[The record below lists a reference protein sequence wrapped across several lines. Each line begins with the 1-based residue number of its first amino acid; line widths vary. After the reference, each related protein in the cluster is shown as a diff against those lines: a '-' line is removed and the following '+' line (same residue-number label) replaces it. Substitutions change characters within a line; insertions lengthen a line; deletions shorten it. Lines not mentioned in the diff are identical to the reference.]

1 MNNKNFDFTDI
12 VKQGIIN
19 LYLEDSIPS
28 NDYHLDFADI
38 LPHSDTAEGE
48 HNVPD
53 VLGMRRPCVRVT
65 LLRAKRT
72 ARRKS

>member
-38 LPHSDTAEGE
+38 LPHSDSESPRSPGY
-48 HNVPD
+48 P
-53 VLGMRRPCVRVT
+53 LGRGQTIR
-65 LLRAKRT
+65 
-72 ARRKS
+72 

>member
-38 LPHSDTAEGE
+38 LPHSDTES
-48 HNVPD
+48 HLTPD
-53 VLGMRRPCVRVT
+53 SSHDREQTFR
-65 LLRAKRT
+65 
-72 ARRKS
+72 